1 MRFNESPILRI
12 LLGAILSLGLSSVSA
27 AEDPVPDLAGIY
39 ELDGQT
45 LIGETQARFIV
56 TGKLVIRQE
65 GNQLSTFVEGRV
77 QRSAGENGP
86 AAFALVAHGEATVNG
101 TELKGGTNVQTI
113 MSEVQELDV
122 SAPYIPKKA
131 GPSFHA
137 SSTGKILGEGELQF
151 TMKSD
156 TDVFGPGADR
166 VTTLHA
172 VRVARKATE
181 LKKK

>member
-1 MRFNESPILRI
+1 MRLKESPILRI
-12 LLGAILSLGLSSVSA
+12 VLGLILSLGFSSMSV

-77 QRSAGENGP
+77 QRSAGEHGL
-86 AAFALVAHGEATVNG
+86 AAFALVAHGEVTVNG
-101 TELKGGTNVQTI
+101 KELTGGTNVQTI

-122 SAPYIPKKA
+122 SAPYIPKRA

-137 SSTGKILGEGELQF
+137 SSTGEILGEGELRF
-151 TMKSD
+151 TLKSD